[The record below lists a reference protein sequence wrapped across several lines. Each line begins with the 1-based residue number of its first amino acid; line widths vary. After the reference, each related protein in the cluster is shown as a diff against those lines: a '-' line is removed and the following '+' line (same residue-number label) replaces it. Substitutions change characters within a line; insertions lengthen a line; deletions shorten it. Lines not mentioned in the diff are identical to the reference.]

1 MIQQTHVLPW
11 LFFVSQEGLGL
22 NEAYEQQ
29 DGLGWNPSASLKRRR
44 LSLIAGGALGT
55 ATHYP
60 YWPLVGDTRG
70 VEFWPCV
77 FFTDENPVLPPFDGL
92 DEATWGPL
100 NVAKEYQ
107 HVWELHKEFAN
118 RAIPARNIDW
128 FLQETASEAT
138 PFFHVFSEA
147 VVGWIWY
154 DDLVDGATEKAL
166 WTKACSLALMISS
179 AQKTS
184 IFSTSYSQGYLKGGR
199 LVMM

>member
-1 MIQQTHVLPW
+1 MRPMSNRTGWDETPQLRWSVDGCRWLLEELSAQQRITPI
-11 LFFVSQEGLGL
+11 
-22 NEAYEQQ
+22 
-29 DGLGWNPSASLKRRR
+29 DR
-44 LSLIAGGALGT
+44 LLGT
-55 ATHYP
+55 PMGSSFGH
-60 YWPLVGDTRG
+60 V
-70 VEFWPCV
+70 F
-77 FFTDENPVLPPFDGL
+77 FFTDENPVLPPFDAL

-166 WTKACSLALMISS
+166 WTKAGSLALMISS